1 MPCFRINNLML
12 PVSLDLIIDDL
23 YIYIV
28 IYTQCVCYIDPCI
41 INIEDGN
48 MGPKFMKVIKQNR
61 WNKNMGS
68 ILEEQDLVIATKKL
82 KFMVTTHLSGIK
94 LRLKWNDISGGK
106 QRVKEGCTN
115 ANYEHVW
122 QNLFSEKSIYYVF
135 FFL

>member
-1 MPCFRINNLML
+1 M
-12 PVSLDLIIDDL
+12 
-23 YIYIV
+23 
-28 IYTQCVCYIDPCI
+28 CYIDPCI

-106 QRVKEGCTN
+106 
-115 ANYEHVW
+115 
-122 QNLFSEKSIYYVF
+122 
-135 FFL
+135 